1 MTFSLYSL
9 YIIES
14 LYRIQNVISYAKT
27 KIMFRNSLLIDGR
40 IRRTEYGITLIIYAI
55 ITLVI
60 RNSAEESTN
69 AKYIFIFYIP
79 ALWFVLAQ
87 SIKRCQDLGKSGW
100 WLFIPFYVLWLLF
113 KEGELGNNQYGENP
127 KALQNTKA

>member
-1 MTFSLYSL
+1 
-9 YIIES
+9 
-14 LYRIQNVISYAKT
+14 
-27 KIMFRNSLLIDGR
+27 MFRNSLLIDGR

-60 RNSAEESTN
+60 RNIAEGSTN

-79 ALWFVLAQ
+79 TLWFVLAQ

-100 WLFIPFYVLWLLF
+100 WLFIPFYFLWLLF
-113 KEGELGNNQYGENP
+113 KEGEPGENQYGENP
-127 KALQNTKA
+127 KPLQKTKV

>member
-1 MTFSLYSL
+1 
-9 YIIES
+9 
-14 LYRIQNVISYAKT
+14 
-27 KIMFRNSLLIDGR
+27 MFRNTFFIEGR

-100 WLFIPFYVLWLLF
+100 WLFIPFYVLLLLF

-127 KALQNTKA
+127 KALQKTKA